1 MNTLARNAAQDHA
14 YATARSAAGD
24 VYGRM
29 QRSTMFANGALLI
42 AAGFFGLF
50 NVLTLHLPAT
60 ILSAYVILFGLLMC
74 GFATGL
80 GQDRIRKFFGFLH
93 SGACAR
99 RRRPPR
105 TRPDHTLTTFSHSAA
120 VGHGQLVFL
129 LVAGNLSWTAGT
141 LGIVAAVAT
150 NAHGV
155 YAWRRGGEKAGL
167 AAAEGGFRAGGVGYG
182 GVGSEWPEY
191 SVNS

>member
-93 SGACAR
+93 SG
-99 RRRPPR
+99 
-105 TRPDHTLTTFSHSAA
+105 
-120 VGHGQLVFL
+120 HGQLVFL